1 MRNWERLTTIEIH
14 NDYYAKRKLAKQ
26 IQVKC
31 QHVNDQRVVEAVT
44 TIWNEVFT

>member
-1 MRNWERLTTIEIH
+1 MKIRKDWCIEGEI
-14 NDYYAKRKLAKQ
+14 REQ

-31 QHVNDQRVVEAVT
+31 QHVNDHRVVELVT